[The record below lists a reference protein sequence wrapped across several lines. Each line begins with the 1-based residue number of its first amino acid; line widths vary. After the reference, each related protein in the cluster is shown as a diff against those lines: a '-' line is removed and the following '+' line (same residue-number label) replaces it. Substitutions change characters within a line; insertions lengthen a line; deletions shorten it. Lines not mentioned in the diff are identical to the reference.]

1 MINWSKGL
9 LPSQAR
15 LCPPSRTSSHPVALN
30 PNPMKW
36 FSTYFVQTVQAGLF
50 WYNFQQRLIGKVLQ
64 VMLIAD
70 TILII
75 LLVGIDQWIKYAV
88 VANIPRRRTKLHPHR
103 IVDPLAQRWGRL
115 EYLTGANVV
124 LTVIAIVALGVM
136 GYFFWQYR
144 NRGEHWPEE
153 LGLALMMAGTI
164 GNFIDRLTQGYVVDM
179 FQLDFINF
187 PIFNFADS
195 CLTVGVIFIAIGV
208 FLADRREAH

>member
-1 MINWSKGL
+1 
-9 LPSQAR
+9 
-15 LCPPSRTSSHPVALN
+15 
-30 PNPMKW
+30 
-36 FSTYFVQTVQAGLF
+36 
-50 WYNFQQRLIGKVLQ
+50 
-64 VMLIAD
+64 MLIAD

-88 VANIPRRRTKLHPHR
+88 VANIPLGGEQSFIPG
-103 IVDPLAQRWGRL
+103 IVS
-115 EYLTGANVV
+115 LTHLRNNGAAWSI
-124 LTVIAIVALGVM
+124 LQGQMWFFAVIAVVALGIM

-144 NRGEHWPEE
+144 HRGDHWPEE

-164 GNFIDRLTQGYVVDM
+164 GNFIDRLMQGYVVDM
-179 FQLDFINF
+179 FQLNFINF